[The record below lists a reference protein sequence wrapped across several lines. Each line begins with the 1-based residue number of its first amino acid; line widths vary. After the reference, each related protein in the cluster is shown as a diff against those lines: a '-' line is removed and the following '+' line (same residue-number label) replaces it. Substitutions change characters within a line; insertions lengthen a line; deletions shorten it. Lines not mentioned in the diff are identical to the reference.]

1 MNNTLIPKE
10 AIALDNKIAN
20 YEFMINE
27 QLSKLE
33 PFKKELTKDEF
44 ESTIKNYHSSI
55 DEIIEKENKHK
66 TIAKK
71 VEQLYELTPREFEEW
86 TANLFN
92 SLGYEKIT
100 LTPQSNDKGIDVLAE
115 KNGMKIAVQCK
126 KFKGLVVSPDI
137 QKFIGAIKYAEVDK
151 GFLITTGT
159 YSVEAEKMAISSSIE
174 IYDKVRLVD
183 LIEEAMNTNN

>member
-1 MNNTLIPKE
+1 MNNTLTPKE

-20 YEFMINE
+20 YEFMING

-33 PFKKELTKDEF
+33 PFKKELIKDEF

-92 SLGYEKIT
+92 SL
-100 LTPQSNDKGIDVLAE
+100 V
-115 KNGMKIAVQCK
+115 M
-126 KFKGLVVSPDI
+126 
-137 QKFIGAIKYAEVDK
+137 
-151 GFLITTGT
+151 
-159 YSVEAEKMAISSSIE
+159 
-174 IYDKVRLVD
+174 RR
-183 LIEEAMNTNN
+183 

>member
-1 MNNTLIPKE
+1 MVEPDKWNVSPGTQIKTLLLFPELGQHIDVSAFLFSHYNYLFKFEVNPMSARVTSLFRIKENMTKQQIQKTDNVIRIIMHRIEELKKSVFSRLNNTLTPKE

-20 YEFMINE
+20 YEFMING

-33 PFKKELTKDEF
+33 PFKKELIKDEF

-92 SLGYEKIT
+92 SL
-100 LTPQSNDKGIDVLAE
+100 V
-115 KNGMKIAVQCK
+115 M
-126 KFKGLVVSPDI
+126 
-137 QKFIGAIKYAEVDK
+137 
-151 GFLITTGT
+151 
-159 YSVEAEKMAISSSIE
+159 
-174 IYDKVRLVD
+174 RR
-183 LIEEAMNTNN
+183 